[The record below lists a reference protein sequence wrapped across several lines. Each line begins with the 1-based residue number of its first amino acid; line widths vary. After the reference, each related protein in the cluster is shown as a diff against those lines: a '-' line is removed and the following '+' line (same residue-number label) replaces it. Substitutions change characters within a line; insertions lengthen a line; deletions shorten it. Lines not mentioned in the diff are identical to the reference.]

1 MSRKQTVNRIY
12 DKLLNTL
19 LEDLSDSSKCGPGL
33 YQVVRGV
40 IQDNR
45 DLLDSI
51 PTEDATSLET
61 KFVSSV
67 PFKFGSSVTTQKSVS
82 L

>member
-1 MSRKQTVNRIY
+1 MNQKQLVN
-12 DKLLNTL
+12 KLYTGL
-19 LEDLSDSSKCGPGL
+19 LTNLLDDLADSSKCGPGL

-61 KFVSSV
+61 KFASSV
-67 PFKFGSSVTTQKSVS
+67 PFKFGSSVTNQKSVS